1 MNMINLLLFP
11 IIIPFFFAMILLFF
25 KEQVVIQRVLTVI
38 GLTLS
43 LVASIWLLVTVKA
56 EGIQTVTLGSWPAP
70 FGITMVSD
78 MFSALLVTTTILIT
92 FFVVLYSFQSIGI
105 ERERFFYYP
114 AILFMITGINGAF
127 TTGDIFNMFVF
138 FEVLLIASYL
148 LIVLGGEKRQLRE
161 SIKYILVNVISS
173 ALFVIAVAYL
183 YSIVGT
189 LNMADI
195 SVKIA
200 EINQPGII
208 SVLAILFLIVFGI
221 KGAIFPLYFWLPG
234 SYAAPPIPVLTLF
247 GALLTKVGV
256 YAITRTYTLF
266 FVHDIGFTH
275 QFLLVLSLLTI
286 VAGCIGA
293 LAYFDLKQIIIYNI
307 VIAVGVILFG
317 VAQMN
322 TSGLEG
328 AVYYLIH
335 DMLIKAALFVL
346 IGIIIYVTGTSNLR
360 EMGGLIKSHAAL
372 GWFYL
377 IAAFGLAG
385 IPPLSGFIGKLLI
398 VKGGFEADNAFGSIV
413 LLVSSLVVLLSVI
426 RIFIYAF
433 WGPQNPDYP
442 LPVTSKRTYRQLMA
456 PAVLLVLVTVAYGV
470 GTEWLMPYI
479 SDASDVLRDP
489 SIYINAVLK
498 E

>member
-1 MNMINLLLFP
+1 MINLLLFP
-11 IIIPFFFAMILLFF
+11 IILPFLFAILLLFF
-25 KEQVVIQRVLTVI
+25 KENVRIQRA
-38 GLTLS
+38 LS
-43 LVASIWLLVTVKA
+43 LVGVIVSLIASFYLLVTVKSD
-56 EGIQTVTLGSWPAP
+56 GIQAVTLGSWPAP

-78 MFSALLVTTTILIT
+78 MFSALLVTTTLLIT
-92 FFVVLYSFQSIGI
+92 LFVVIYSFTAIGE

-114 AILFMITGINGAF
+114 AILFMVTGVNGAF

-148 LIVLGGEKRQLRE
+148 LIVLGGEKKQLRE
-161 SIKYILVNVISS
+161 SIKYILVNVVSS
-173 ALFVIAVAYL
+173 ALFVITVAYL
-183 YSIVGT
+183 YSVVGT

-200 EINQPGII
+200 EIGQPGII
-208 SVLAILFLIVFGI
+208 TVIAVLMLIVFGV

-234 SYAAPPIPVLTLF
+234 SYAAPPIPVLALF

-256 YAITRTYTLF
+256 YAIMRTYTLF
-266 FVHDIGFTH
+266 FVHNVGVTH
-275 QFLLVLSLLTI
+275 EILMVISILTVI
-286 VAGCIGA
+286 VGCIGA

-317 VAQMN
+317 AAQMN
-322 TSGLEG
+322 EAGISG
-328 AVYYLIH
+328 AIFYLVH
-335 DMLIKAALFVL
+335 DMLIKGALFLL

-360 EMGGLIKSHAAL
+360 KMGGLMKTHAPL

-398 VKGGFEADNAFGSIV
+398 SQGAFEAGNVWGSLIM
-413 LLVSSLVVLLSVI
+413 LASSLIVLLSVI

-433 WGPQNPDYP
+433 WGEPAD
-442 LPVTSKRTYRQLMA
+442 LPKTKRKPYKRMMLPTI
-456 PAVLLVLVTVAYGV
+456 VLVVLSVLYGV
-470 GTEWLMPYI
+470 GTEWILPYVI
-479 SDASDVLRDP
+479 DATDVLLQP
-489 SIYINAVLK
+489 SIYIDAVLK
-498 E
+498 

>member
-25 KEQVVIQRVLTVI
+25 KEQVVIQRVLTLI
-38 GLTLS
+38 GLALS
-43 LVASIWLLVTVKA
+43 IVASFWLIATVKS

-70 FGITMVSD
+70 FGISMVSD
-78 MFSALLVTTTILIT
+78 MFSAILVTTTLIIT
-92 FFVVLYSFQSIGI
+92 FFVVIYSFSSIGV

-173 ALFVIAVAYL
+173 AIFVVAVAYL
-183 YSIVGT
+183 YSIIGT

-200 EINQPGII
+200 EINQPAII
-208 SVLAILFLIVFGI
+208 SVIAILFLIVFGI
-221 KGAIFPLYFWLPG
+221 KGAIFPLFFWLPG
-234 SYAAPPIPVLTLF
+234 SYAAPPIPVLALF

-275 QFLLVLSLLTI
+275 QFLMVLALLTI
-286 VAGCIGA
+286 IAGCIGA

-307 VIAVGVILFG
+307 IIAVGVILFG

-322 TSGLEG
+322 TNGLEG
-328 AVYYLIH
+328 AVYYLVH
-335 DMLIKAALFVL
+335 DMFIKAALFVL

-360 EMGGLIKSHAAL
+360 EMGGLIKTHGSLA
-372 GWFYL
+372 WMYL

-398 VKGGFEADNAFGSIV
+398 TKGAFEADHIVGSIII
-413 LLVSSLVVLLSVI
+413 LASSLVVLLSVI

-433 WGPQNPDYP
+433 WGEPKQ
-442 LPVTSKRTYRQLMA
+442 LPARDKGVYRQMMF
-456 PAVLLVLVTVAYGV
+456 PAVMLVLITVAYGV
-470 GTEWLMPYI
+470 GAEWIMPYMT
-479 SDASDVLRDP
+479 DATNVLADP